1 MVAAVAAVAAVVA
14 AVAAVAVASSL
25 GAAADLG
32 EEDFKQMVQ
41 EEHMLRRL
49 SIARCPLLLLPS
61 LFCPLIC

>member
-1 MVAAVAAVAAVVA
+1 MTVAVVSSLGAQAVATA
-14 AVAAVAVASSL
+14 L

-61 LFCPLIC
+61 LSCTLSS